1 MKAEYSFHTAQ
12 FLTATIYEWQAVLAD
27 DNHKNIILESLQ
39 FLVNNKRIE
48 LNAFVIMNN
57 HIHLIWQAMNEFT
70 PSNVQASFMK
80 YTAQQIKRSLVKDN
94 PAMLA
99 SLKVNKYDRDYQIWK
114 REPLS
119 IELLSG
125 SMFIQK
131 LEYIHYNPVTAGL
144 CKVPEEYY
152 YSSAKFYLEGKDNFK
167 MLTHYSG
174 N

>member
-1 MKAEYSFHTAQ
+1 
-12 FLTATIYEWQAVLAD
+12 
-27 DNHKNIILESLQ
+27 
-39 FLVNNKRIE
+39 
-48 LNAFVIMNN
+48 MNN
-57 HIHLIWQAMNEFT
+57 HIHLIWQAMNDFT
-70 PSNVQASFMK
+70 PSAIQASFMK
-80 YTAQQIKRSLVKDN
+80 YTAQQIKRLLIKNN
-94 PAMLA
+94 PDMLA
-99 SLKVNKYDRDYQIWK
+99 GFKVNKYDREYQLWK

-119 IELLSG
+119 IELITE

-152 YSSAKFYLEGKDNFK
+152 YSSAKFYFDGTNGFK